1 MATAAP
7 AEVAEEAALLR
18 RVMFWRFQRDF
29 SLGGLCRGL
38 GSLIVCCIV
47 FLCFL
52 GVGILLLRGVG
63 FYFDGRRMMYRFFSK

>member
-47 FLCFL
+47 YLYYKL
-52 GVGILLLRGVG
+52 HVLHVLHVVVTRQLRK
-63 FYFDGRRMMYRFFSK
+63 GRYKM